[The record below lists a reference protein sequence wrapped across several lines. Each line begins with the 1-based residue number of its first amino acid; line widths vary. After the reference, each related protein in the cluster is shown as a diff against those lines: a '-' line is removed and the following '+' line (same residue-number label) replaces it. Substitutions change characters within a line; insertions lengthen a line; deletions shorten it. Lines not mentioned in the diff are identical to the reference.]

1 MRTKPMMLAGAMM
14 VALGGAAVAQTT
26 APGSA
31 ERNMN
36 NPGSVKSNA
45 EKGMPERDAV
55 APTGAGPAATG
66 TVTGTGAGTMPGGDP
81 RTAPKPTDP
90 TPGR

>member
-1 MRTKPMMLAGAMM
+1 MQTKRMALAGAMI
-14 VALGGAAVAQTT
+14 VAIGGAALAQGTT

-31 ERNMN
+31 ERNLN

-45 EKGMPERDAV
+45 EKGMPERDATGV
-55 APTGAGPAATG
+55 APGTGPAATG
-66 TVTGTGAGTMPGGDP
+66 TVTGTGTMPGGDS
-81 RTAPKPTDP
+81 RVAPKPSEP